1 MRTPRH
7 NRGQLFPSMR
17 GVAAEAV
24 LAGPCAVQSTTG
36 SLVEGL
42 PGDGGASDHIHL
54 HGRGLFR
61 VHPFGLPSS
70 RGSRNTR
77 SSRER
82 EINGGDGGRGRKRR
96 HRHRKRRR
104 ERARTRWLFIRGFS
118 LRSIRVHGPARI
130 RRRAVTPALSD
141 RPHCFNLP
149 PERRCAFS
157 PVPRPYSFSLPSPS
171 SSPPLAPA
179 SAICGWYWSRS
190 TCRGLSPS
198 CRRPR
203 RSHRRRARVPLSVR
217 YDQAAVVSAREH
229 QWQARMPVCCPP
241 RRLIT
246 SPSGN

>member
-1 MRTPRH
+1 VRTPRH
-7 NRGQLFPSMR
+7 VRAHKRGQLFPSMR

-24 LAGPCAVQSTTG
+24 LAGPCAVHSTTG

-82 EINGGDGGRGRKRR
+82 EINGGNGGRGRKRR

-149 PERRCAFS
+149 PENVAAPS
-157 PVPRPYSFSLPSPS
+157 PLFPVRTASLPSPP
-171 SSPPLAPA
+171 PPLSLPLRRLYAAGTGRDRPVE
-179 SAICGWYWSRS
+179 SSRHLAVVPVALIVDEH
-190 TCRGLSPS
+190 GLLSP
-198 CRRPR
+198 
-203 RSHRRRARVPLSVR
+203 
-217 YDQAAVVSAREH
+217 
-229 QWQARMPVCCPP
+229 
-241 RRLIT
+241 
-246 SPSGN
+246 